1 MKIAVIGAGSWG
13 TALAKVFAQQDNT
26 VSLWAYEK
34 DVAETVLSSHENK
47 RYLPGISLPK
57 NITASCQISVVLEG
71 ARLVLFVVPS
81 QHAGTIANQ
90 IAPLIKPTIP
100 VISATKGIEIGSLS
114 LMSEVIRKGLG
125 REDANQI
132 AVLSGPSFAQ
142 EVGLNH
148 PTAVTI
154 ASDNHRLAMRLSRQI
169 VTPLFKLLLSTDR
182 IGVELGG
189 ALKNVIAIAAGI
201 SDGLGFGVNT
211 KAILMT
217 RGLSE
222 IAHLG
227 VAMGAQANTF
237 YGLSGLGDLFLTCSG
252 AISRN
257 RKVGEEI
264 GRGKSLSAILDKRQ
278 SVAEGVATTE
288 AAYALSKKYKVRMPI
303 IREVYQ
309 VLFQGKSPKE
319 AVNDLMAEAYG
330 KEILFPSPP
339 NLPPNGGGIL

>member
-13 TALAKVFAQQDNT
+13 TALASVLAQKDNK

-34 DVAETVLSSHENK
+34 EVAENILSSHENK
-47 RYLPGISLPK
+47 RYLPGITLPK
-57 NITASCQISVVLEG
+57 NLTASHDIAVVLEN

-81 QHAGTIANQ
+81 QHARNILGQ
-90 IAPLIKPTIP
+90 IAPFIKPTTPIL
-100 VISATKGIEIGSLS
+100 SSTKGIEVGTLS
-114 LMSEVIRKGLG
+114 LMSDVIADGLRRKD
-125 REDANQI
+125 RDQI

-142 EVGLNH
+142 EVGQNH
-148 PTAVTI
+148 PTAVTL
-154 ASDNHRLAMRLSRQI
+154 ASNNHRLALRLSRRI
-169 VTPLFKLLLSTDR
+169 ATPFFKPFVTTDL

-222 IAHLG
+222 ITHLG
-227 VAMGAQANTF
+227 AAMGAQVNTF

-252 AISRN
+252 GLSRN

-264 GRGKSLSAILDKRQ
+264 GRGVPLQTILSNRQ
-278 SVAEGVATTE
+278 TVAEGVVTTE

-330 KEILFPSPP
+330 KEVLFP
-339 NLPPNGGGIL
+339 LAAGRTE